1 MLPRRT
7 FRVGVVLLW
16 VGALTLGL
24 RGAGYFLNVLGVD
37 ITGTNNDVFKSRD
50 APDMSYSSPDGYHYY
65 HPSSPN
71 GYHPSML
78 HGSSRHLLS
87 LPNCTPRAVEQF
99 PRDYFSQHQRASGAI
114 ILHVVLVIYMF
125 LALAIV
131 CDSYFVPSLEVL
143 CDLLHLQ
150 TDVAGA
156 TFMAAGSSAPELAT
170 AVIGVFIA
178 KDDVGLS
185 TVVGSAIYNVMFVI
199 SVCGFAAG
207 VVVQLNWWP
216 LVRDCIAYLIS
227 IVALILVIADE
238 VITWYESV
246 IFLVLYALYIL
257 FMFFNQ
263 RLERYWV
270 PKFWCCPREA
280 SSVPDQ
286 VVVHYEKMQNGEPR
300 TPEGPTETTRVIMG
314 KDGSSASLDSSSSAD
329 ESATE
334 IHKIVPDES
343 IWHIPSGK
351 WSRLLWIVSLPISVL
366 LYFTTPDCRKE
377 TLRKWFLVTFV
388 MSLVWLSFFSF
399 LMVWMITI
407 IGFTI
412 SIPDSVMS
420 LTFVAFGVSLP
431 DVVASVLVIKDG
443 LGDMAV
449 SNAVG
454 SNVFDILVCLG
465 IPWFLQTSVLDPGST
480 VQVYSEG
487 LVYASI
493 TLLSTVALLIFG
505 IHLNKWTLD
514 KRISII
520 FMIIYIAYT
529 LLAAMYELNVF
540 GYFHPSE
547 CHSDY

>member
-1 MLPRRT
+1 MLRQRP
-7 FRVGVVLLW
+7 FRLGVVLLW
-16 VGALTLGL
+16 AGALTFGL
-24 RGAGYFLNVLGVD
+24 RGAGYLLNLVGVSDPMKGQDVEILPAQDIQEWHHMSSLGYQS
-37 ITGTNNDVFKSRD
+37 IQ
-50 APDMSYSSPDGYHYY
+50 
-65 HPSSPN
+65 
-71 GYHPSML
+71 
-78 HGSSRHLLS
+78 HGASRHLLS

-99 PRDYFSQHQRASGAI
+99 PRDYFSQDQRAHGAVILHI
-114 ILHVVLVIYMF
+114 ILVAYMF

-143 CDLLHLQ
+143 CNLLHLQ

-216 LVRDCIAYLIS
+216 LVRDSMAYLIS
-227 IVALILVIADE
+227 IAALILVIADE
-238 VITWYESV
+238 IVTWWESV
-246 IFLVLYALYIL
+246 LFLVLYALYIL
-257 FMFFNQ
+257 FMCFNQ
-263 RLERYWV
+263 RLERFLV
-270 PKFWCCPREA
+270 PKFTCCPREA

-286 VVVHYEKMQNGEPR
+286 VVVHYEKMHNGESR
-300 TPEGPTETTRVIMG
+300 TPDETTRVIVG
-314 KDGSSASLDSSSSAD
+314 KDGSTGSLDSSSSAD
-329 ESATE
+329 DVATE
-334 IHKIVPDES
+334 IHKIVPEES
-343 IWHIPSGK
+343 IWHIPPGR
-351 WSRLLWIVSLPISVL
+351 WSRLLWAVSLPLSILMYV
-366 LYFTTPDCRKE
+366 TVPDCRKE
-377 TLRKWFLVTFV
+377 NLRKWFLITFI
-388 MSLVWLSFFSF
+388 MSLVWLSVFSF

-412 SIPDSVMS
+412 NIPDSVMS

-431 DVVASVLVIKDG
+431 DVVASVLVMKDG

-465 IPWFLQTSVLDPGST
+465 IPWFIKTSIMDPGST

-487 LVYASI
+487 LLYASI
-493 TLLSTVALLIFG
+493 TLLSTVALLVIT

-514 KRISII
+514 KRISIF
-520 FMIIYIAYT
+520 FMVIYIAYT
-529 LLAAMYELNVF
+529 LLASLYELNIF
-540 GYFHPSE
+540 GYFHPSD
-547 CHSDY
+547 CPSDY